1 MKVLDLTHL
10 MEEGMPVYPGTEQPS
25 FSGAFSVT
33 EHGFREARLTMLT
46 HTGTHLD
53 APAHIL
59 NGGST
64 LEKLPVDA
72 FVGQAAVIDVSGV
85 TDRIEKSALL
95 HAAEDIAELD
105 FVILRTGWEG
115 RWGVDS
121 YFSGFPTLSP
131 DAARWLTGFRLKG
144 IGFDCISADAAETTD
159 FEIHKIVLG
168 AGIII
173 IENLRGLDALPD
185 TAFRFAAFPLKLKD
199 GDGSP
204 VRAVGMWDEN

>member
-1 MKVLDLTHL
+1 
-10 MEEGMPVYPGTEQPS
+10 
-25 FSGAFSVT
+25 
-33 EHGFREARLTMLT
+33 MLT

-59 NGGST
+59 NDGST
-64 LEKLPVDA
+64 LEKLPIDA

-85 TDRIEKSALL
+85 TDRIEKSGLL
-95 HAAEDIAELD
+95 HAADDIAELD
-105 FVILRTGWEG
+105 FVILRTGWES
-115 RWGVDS
+115 RWGDES

-131 DAARWLTGFRLKG
+131 DAAHWLTGWGLKG
-144 IGFDCISADAAETTD
+144 IGFDCISADPAETED
-159 FEIHKIVLG
+159 FDIHKIILG

-185 TAFRFAAFPLKLKD
+185 ATFRFAAFPLKLKD